1 MIVSWDW
8 LKQYVPLDMPVEE
21 LERRL
26 MFAGLNHEETHEVD
40 GDLAIDLEVTS
51 NRADCLGHLGIAREV
66 AVLFRKELGESP
78 AHPRAGKTPVESL
91 TSVKI
96 ECPELCRQYTARV
109 LRNVRVGASPTWMKR
124 RLATLGVASINNV
137 VDATN
142 YVLFECGQPLHA
154 FDFDRL
160 SGERIVVREPKP
172 GEKLEAIDHKTYE
185 LALGMCAI
193 CDAEK
198 PVAIGGI
205 MGGASSEVG
214 ASTKNLLIEAARF
227 DAVSVRNTARKLNLH
242 SDSSYRFERA
252 LDPARVDWASRRCCE
267 LIIEMGGGDL
277 AAGVIDVGT
286 PVAPRTPI
294 LLRFSQLQRILGIDI
309 ERAEVLRILEALGN
323 RQVRASER
331 DVEVIP
337 PTWRADLSREI
348 DLVEEVARIHGY
360 EEISEDAQVPMAASA
375 RTDADR
381 VLSRVRQVMTA
392 TGFDEAMTL
401 STVDAEWSEAFSP
414 WTDQAPL
421 EAHVPVLR
429 RADILRRSLIP
440 SLLGA
445 RRTNEALANPVI
457 ELFEIAKVYLPQATG
472 LPREELML
480 TLTSAGD
487 ATAEEEKENRSF
499 LRVKGTVE
507 ALVAALHAQ
516 ARLEVRPV
524 SRDPHGLFDRG
535 SSCELVL
542 AGDTSAPWAIVGCV
556 SAEGLKR
563 FDLRGPTAVA
573 EVRLSALLSVAR
585 LVPQYTP
592 PVTYPAISR
601 DLNLVVDE
609 SVRWEQIE
617 QAVRRAAGDLLE
629 SLEWKPPVYRHA
641 ERLGPGKKSFVLAT
655 TFRDPSATMTGEA
668 ADTLRDQIVAA
679 CRQACGAELRA

>member
-78 AHPRAGKTPVESL
+78 AHPLEGKTPVDTL

-96 ECPELCRQYTARV
+96 ECPQLCPQYTARV
-109 LRNVRVGASPTWMKR
+109 MRNVRVGASPTWMKR
-124 RLATLGVASINNV
+124 RLATLGIASINNV

-160 SGERIVVREPKP
+160 SGGRIVVREPKP

-185 LALGMCAI
+185 LAPGMCVI
-193 CDAEK
+193 FDAEK

-205 MGGASSEVG
+205 MGGAATEVG
-214 ASTKNLLIEAARF
+214 ATTKNLLIEAARF
-227 DAVSVRNTARKLNLH
+227 DAVSIRNTARKLNLH
-242 SDSSYRFERA
+242 SDSSYRFERS

-267 LIIEMGGGDL
+267 LIIEIAGGEL
-277 AAGVIDVGT
+277 AAGVVDVGT
-286 PVAPRTPI
+286 PVAKRAPVV
-294 LLRFSQLQRILGIDI
+294 LRFSQLKRILGIDI
-309 ERAEVLRILEALGN
+309 DRDEVLRILEALGN
-323 RQVRASER
+323 EQVRATER

-375 RTDADR
+375 RTDTDR

-401 STVDAEWSEAFSP
+401 STVDVEWSEAFSP
-414 WTDQAPL
+414 WTQMPPL
-421 EAHVPVLR
+421 EASVPVLR
-429 RADILRRSLIP
+429 RANILRRSLVP
-440 SLLGA
+440 SLLGV
-445 RRTNEALANPVI
+445 RRTNESLANPVI
-457 ELFEIAKVYLPQATG
+457 ELFEIAKVYLPQAKG
-472 LPREELML
+472 LPLEELML
-480 TLTSAGD
+480 ALTSAGD
-487 ATAEEEKENRSF
+487 GSSEEAKENRSF
-499 LRVKGTVE
+499 LRVKGLVE
-507 ALVAALHAQ
+507 ALVSSLHAD

-524 SRDPHGLFDRG
+524 QQDPQGLLDRG

-542 AGDTSAPWAIVGCV
+542 AGDSAGPLAVLGRV
-556 SAEGLKR
+556 SPEGLKK
-563 FDLRGPTAVA
+563 FDLRAGSTIA
-573 EVRLSALLSVAR
+573 EVRLSALLRVAR

-592 PVTYPAISR
+592 PVSYPAISR

-609 SVRWEQIE
+609 GVRWEQIE
-617 QAVRRAAGDLLE
+617 QTVRTAAGDLLE
-629 SLEWKPPVYRHA
+629 SLEWKPPVYRNA
-641 ERLGPGKKSFVLAT
+641 ERLGAGKKSFVLAA
-655 TFRDPSATMTGEA
+655 TFRDPAATMTGDA
-668 ADTLRDQIVAA
+668 ADTLRDKIVAA
-679 CRQACGAELRA
+679 CRVACGAELRA